1 MPQERKY
8 AMNVNRAELK
18 RMAKED
24 IRYARPHPALVTLVY
39 LIITAVLTTLSMK
52 INGQIDAMATAFT
65 SAATGASYS
74 AASYAAMGP
83 SGLGSLLSIAI
94 WLVLLMVSLGFTIY
108 SLQLTRHR
116 AVGFANLLDGF
127 SFFLRYL
134 ALTIISSIFIALW
147 SLLLI
152 FPGIIASYRYRMA
165 VYLMLDNP
173 QMGVM
178 DCLRESKRLM
188 HGHKGELFVL
198 DLSFLGW
205 AILSCIPFV
214 SLWTM
219 PYMETTYAHYYQ
231 WLVGIDPTEA
241 YPRASAQKQQERKKQ
256 DPWD

>member
-1 MPQERKY
+1 
-8 AMNVNRAELK
+8 MNVNRAELK

-52 INGQIDAMATAFT
+52 INGQIDAMAEAFT
-65 SAATGASYS
+65 SAATGVSYS

-94 WLVLLMVSLGFTIY
+94 WLVLLMVTLGFTIY